1 MENYFAPS
9 MDRRSINAISA
20 LGLAHLGDA
29 VFEVMVRSWLC
40 TNGRTLV
47 RNLHRETVAH
57 VCAPAQARR
66 MERMLPLLNEEE
78 LACYRRGRN
87 AHVRGIPKNATHEE
101 YSKATGLECLF
112 GWLYLSG
119 SIDRLNELFTKTM
132 EEDHAL

>member
-1 MENYFAPS
+1 

-87 AHVRGIPKNATHEE
+87 AHVHGIPKNATHEE

>member
-57 VCAPAQARR
+57 VCAPAQACR

-87 AHVRGIPKNATHEE
+87 AHVHGIPKNATHEE

>member
-47 RNLHRETVAH
+47 RNLHHETVAH

-87 AHVRGIPKNATHEE
+87 AHVHGIPKNATHEE

>member
-9 MDRRSINAISA
+9 MDRRSINAISV

-87 AHVRGIPKNATHEE
+87 AHVHGIPKNATHEE

>member
-87 AHVRGIPKNATHEE
+87 THVHGIPKNATHEE

>member
-87 AHVRGIPKNATHEE
+87 AHVHGIPKNATHEE
-101 YSKATGLECLF
+101 YSKATGLEYLF